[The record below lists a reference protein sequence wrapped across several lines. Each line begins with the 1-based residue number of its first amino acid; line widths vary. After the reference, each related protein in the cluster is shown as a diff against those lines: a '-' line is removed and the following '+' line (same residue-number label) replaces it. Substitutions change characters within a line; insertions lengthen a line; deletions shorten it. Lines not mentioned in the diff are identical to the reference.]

1 MLGVLAR
8 MGAPVRVDGPRG
20 NVCGARA
27 ARDRTLVAPSAV
39 RARVARMVARVRVGR
54 ADSRSRAATAD
65 ARPGFSHLERV
76 GRRLAPSAWT
86 QSLRYAVAVDWTAA
100 HGFERAPDRR
110 GRGQALSRDAATQVV
125 VRLASSR
132 AVAKALARDGRGG
145 AGEDGGAVR
154 GNGVYGVGAGSSK
167 DATCRRRAKEGGAAY
182 READAMRPGPLPHV
196 FARGVPGELFV
207 LGGDAGDAEELVE
220 IHRVVDFS

>member
-1 MLGVLAR
+1 MRSETFGVVHLPPAWELP
-8 MGAPVRVDGPRG
+8 ADALP
-20 NVCGARA
+20 RA
-27 ARDRTLVAPSAV
+27 ADGLVFVVVTGKAHST
-39 RARVARMVARVRVGR
+39 
-54 ADSRSRAATAD
+54 RSRITNLQASWLNHVSEYYLISD
-65 ARPGFSHLERV
+65 AP
-76 GRRLAPSAWT
+76 APSAWT

-125 VRLASSR
+125 ARLARSR

-145 AGEDGGAVR
+145 AGEDGGAVC
-154 GNGVYGVGAGSSK
+154 GNGVCGVGAGSSK
-167 DATCRRRAKEGGAAY
+167 DATSRRRAKEGGAAY

-207 LGGDAGDAEELVE
+207 FGGDAGDAEELVE